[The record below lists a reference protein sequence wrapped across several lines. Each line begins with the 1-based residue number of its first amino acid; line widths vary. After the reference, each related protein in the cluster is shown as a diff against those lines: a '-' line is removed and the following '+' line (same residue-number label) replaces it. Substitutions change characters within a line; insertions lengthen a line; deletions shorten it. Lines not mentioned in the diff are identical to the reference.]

1 MKIRGARSFEKA
13 VQDII
18 DAIGDEL
25 AAQSV
30 NRSTSLVRKWSDPDA
45 PSLPTIEQ
53 ALALDRAYVE
63 ITKQP
68 AVIHAVYTNALEK
81 TFKELYSE
89 QETIVKAMFSL
100 QVAVAEVTRSV
111 AENIDDI
118 ETGRIDMS
126 NNLRKT
132 ILTKIVAMEK
142 EVQDLERAVNS
153 H

>member
-18 DAIGDEL
+18 DAIGDDM

-30 NRSTSLVRKWSDPDA
+30 DRSKSLVRKWSDPDA

-68 AVIHAVYTNALEK
+68 ALIHAVYTNGLAK
-81 TFKELYSE
+81 TFSQLAPEK
-89 QETIVKAMFSL
+89 ETIVKAMFSL
-100 QVAVAEVTRSV
+100 QVAMAEVTRSV

-118 ETGRIDMS
+118 ETGRINMS
-126 NNLRKT
+126 PNLRQT
-132 ILTKIVAMEK
+132 ILTKIVDMEK
-142 EVQDLERAVNS
+142 EVRDLEQAVAS